1 MADNLETKT
10 SNNFIKINFNLN
22 KSTVDMI
29 NRWYPVL
36 KSNGIVDNKTQTFT
50 YLARFG
56 EKILENYY
64 CPIRRFIKLGKNIYI
79 GEDLDNL
86 KELTLLDESGN
97 PVRF

>member
-56 EKILENYY
+56 EKILENY
-64 CPIRRFIKLGKNIYI
+64 KLGKNIYI